1 MMLGAEQDGDA
12 MAEVPYEIE
21 RKFVVDEPDVGVLD
35 AAATSVSEIEQTYLV
50 NADGHAERVRRR
62 VVRDADGG
70 RTQLTHTRKVPVSRG
85 VVEEYEREIDGT
97 EYADLL
103 ATADSTRR
111 PVIKT
116 RWVVP
121 HAGRVFEIDRIV
133 SPRQL
138 WLMEVELPQAD
149 DVDADVELPP
159 FATGAVEVTGDP
171 AYSNKSLALPP
182 E

>member
-1 MMLGAEQDGDA
+1 
-12 MAEVPYEIE
+12 MADVPYEIE
-21 RKFVVDEPDVGVLD
+21 RKFVIDEPDVGALD
-35 AAATSVSEIEQTYLV
+35 AAATSVSDIEQTYLV

-62 VVRDADGG
+62 VVRDADGE

-85 VVEEYEREIDGT
+85 VVEEYEREVDDAT
-97 EYADLL
+97 YAELL
-103 ATADSTRR
+103 ATADPDRR

-133 SPRQL
+133 APRRL
-138 WLMEVELPQAD
+138 WLMEVELPGAD

-159 FATGAVEVTGDP
+159 FAAGAVEVTGDI
-171 AYSNKSLALPP
+171 AYSNKNLALPP
-182 E
+182 GD